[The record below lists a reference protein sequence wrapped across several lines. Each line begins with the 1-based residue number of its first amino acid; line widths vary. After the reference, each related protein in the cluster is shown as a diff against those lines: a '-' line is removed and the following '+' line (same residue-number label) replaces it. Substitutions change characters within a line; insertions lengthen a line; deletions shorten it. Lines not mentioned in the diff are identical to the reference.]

1 MTDGVSRRSFAGGLA
16 AATLLP
22 AAAPGPLLKTMPSS
36 GERLPV
42 IGMGSWLT
50 FDIGSDAAALAG
62 RTEVLRAFFAAGGR
76 LVDSSPMYGSSQA
89 AIGAAL
95 GRLRRPAAL
104 FAADKVWTRGQRE
117 GRAQIARSRERWG
130 VERFDLLQIH
140 NLVDWQTQLGTLME
154 MKADGRVRYV
164 GITSYDGIAYDDVET
179 IMRRH
184 PIDFVQISYNLAD
197 RRAEA
202 RLLPLAAD
210 RGIGVIVNRPFQE
223 GRLIE
228 VTRRRPLPAVARDAG
243 AANWAQYLLKFII
256 SHPAVTAT
264 IPATRQVAHMRQNM
278 GVLVG
283 PVPDA
288 ATRRA
293 MATAFD
299 S

>member
-1 MTDGVSRRSFAGGLA
+1 MTGGVSRRSFAGGLA

-22 AAAPGPLLKTMPSS
+22 AAAPGPLLKTIPSS
-36 GERLPV
+36 GERLPA

-50 FDIGSDAAALAG
+50 FDIGTEATALSA

-76 LVDSSPMYGSSQA
+76 LVDSSPMYGSSQG
-89 AIGAAL
+89 AIGAVL
-95 GRLRRPAAL
+95 GRLRRPAGL

-130 VERFDLLQIH
+130 IERFDLLQVH
-140 NLVDWQTQLGTLME
+140 NLVDWQTQLDTLMA

-164 GITSYDGIAYDDVET
+164 GITSYDGIAYDDVEA

-197 RRAEA
+197 RRAET

-228 VTRRRPLPAVARDAG
+228 MTRRRPLPALARDAG
-243 AANWAQYLLKFII
+243 TANWAQYLLKFIV
-256 SHPAVTAT
+256 SHPAVTAA

-278 GVLVG
+278 AALVG
-283 PVPDA
+283 PVPGA

-293 MATAFD
+293 MAAAFD
-299 S
+299 A